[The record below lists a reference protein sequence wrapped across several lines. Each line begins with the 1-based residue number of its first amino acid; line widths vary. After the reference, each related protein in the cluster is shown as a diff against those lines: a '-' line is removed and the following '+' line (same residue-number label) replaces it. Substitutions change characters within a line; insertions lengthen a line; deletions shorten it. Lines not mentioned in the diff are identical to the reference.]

1 MIICRVEKVG
11 TARSLKILLKGSAPV
26 TTPAH
31 RPPLTKVISAG
42 VTSTTEPSA
51 QSTASVRRQG
61 FRKREGGG
69 ATSFLGLQIFSR
81 TVAPRS
87 SQKLMFSRQ
96 PHVTN
101 YEWETKKT

>member
-11 TARSLKILLKGSAPV
+11 TARSVKILLKGSAPV

-69 ATSFLGLQIFSR
+69 GHIVSWTSDLQPYRRTSIFLEIDVFQAASR
-81 TVAPRS
+81 
-87 SQKLMFSRQ
+87 
-96 PHVTN
+96 N
-101 YEWETKKT
+101 

>member
-11 TARSLKILLKGSAPV
+11 TARSVKILLKGSAPV

-81 TVAPRS
+81 TYRRASIFLEIDV
-87 SQKLMFSRQ
+87 FQ

-101 YEWETKKT
+101 YEWETKT